1 MSNILG
7 PITIEALDP
16 PVEAQ
21 STGWQKLSEE
31 DMQSFAEYTG
41 AIDKGGK
48 WGHRLN
54 IFFEDGRSRYAI
66 FSEQEW
72 DFLNTVA
79 PGRASMKASHGKIF
93 SKEEIADIK
102 KMIHDASSPSQS
114 AT

>member
-7 PITIEALDP
+7 PITIEAGP
-16 PVEAQ
+16 PVEAK
-21 STGWQKLSEE
+21 SDGWQKLTDE
-31 DMQSFAEYTG
+31 DMQAFAEYTG

-66 FSEQEW
+66 FTDDEW
-72 DFLNTVA
+72 NFLNLVS
-79 PGRASMKASHGKIF
+79 PGRQSIIASHGKVF

-102 KMIHDASSPSQS
+102 KMIHDASSSSQS
-114 AT
+114 TT